1 MSELYLMDL
10 QASNPAPSDRPCRK
24 CPACGEMM
32 PADDNENQWLEV
44 FPDLVIC
51 PLCAADLD
59 ENLARLN
66 LEIIDRRLA

>member
-10 QASNPAPSDRPCRK
+10 QASNLAPSDRPCRK
-24 CPACGEMM
+24 CPACGELV
-32 PADDNENQWLEV
+32 PEDDQWLEI

-66 LEIIDRRLA
+66 LEVLDRRLA